1 MRKILYMVLFLFVAA
16 PVLQSCGSS
25 RSCGAVN
32 QKKKF
37 AKKNYWKPKKK
48 HKRSKWVDSLPFF
61 FTLNILS
68 CVFTLKA
75 QASLPSTRV
84 KLY

>member
-1 MRKILYMVLFLFVAA
+1 MRKILYLCAFLFIAA

-37 AKKNYWKPKKK
+37 AKKNYWKSNKK
-48 HKRSKWVDSLPFF
+48 HKKSHWGR
-61 FTLNILS
+61 
-68 CVFTLKA
+68 
-75 QASLPSTRV
+75 
-84 KLY
+84 